1 MGIRDEEIARLV
13 NYLKG
18 LNVKVTFS
26 NAKNPE
32 TFAEC
37 SLDNSEII
45 VYTRNHYSKT
55 ELLLSLLHEAG
66 HASHNIWKQNR
77 QVDKKLEIALDK
89 QNSSKK
95 ARKKIYQD
103 EKAAIAYWDI
113 VIRDVDIKLNP
124 NRIEFQKEFDLWVY
138 EYFWQ
143 NGDFP
148 SRKVKRE
155 KTRELRSKWKT

>member
-1 MGIRDEEIARLV
+1 MIRDNELARLV

-18 LNVKVTFS
+18 LNVKVIFS

-37 SLDNSEII
+37 SLDSTQII
-45 VYTRNHYSKT
+45 VYNRNHYSKT
-55 ELLLSLLHEAG
+55 ELLLSLLHETG
-66 HASHNIWKQNR
+66 HIQHSIWKKDR
-77 QVDKKLEIALDK
+77 IVDEKLEKALDN
-89 QNSSKK
+89 QNTSKK

-113 VIRDVDIKLNP
+113 VIRDVDIKLSS

-143 NGDFP
+143 TGDFP
-148 SRKVKRE
+148 GRQIKRVKT
-155 KTRELRSKWKT
+155 KELRAKWKK

>member
-1 MGIRDEEIARLV
+1 MVRDQEIARLV

-55 ELLLSLLHEAG
+55 ELLLSLLHETG
-66 HASHNIWKQNR
+66 HASHAIHIKDR
-77 QVDKKLEIALDK
+77 IVDKKLEEALDK

-103 EKAAIAYWDI
+103 EKAAIAFWDVI
-113 VIRDVDIKLNP
+113 VKDVDIKLNP

-143 NGDFP
+143 TGDFP
-148 SRKVKRE
+148 NRKVKRE
-155 KTRELRSKWKT
+155 KTKELRAKWRSK